1 MTSVFRRHRSTAAT
15 LGILLPALAA
25 AEVNVRLSET
35 NLSQERPLQVTFEA
49 SGSSVSLPDLT
60 PLQADFEIV
69 NRNVQQRSST
79 VNGRRTQSTTLTLVL
94 RPKRSGKLEI
104 PALRF
109 GGESSTPQA
118 ISVSPAALATAP
130 GPAQT
135 QVSAPWDSQSPWDR
149 FGTQPAPSGQPFPG
163 DGFDSPFP
171 PLAGAPS
178 PGWPGLAASPPASDK
193 GGAPGSPS
201 RDLAIG
207 AGGPLDPSAPA
218 EADRYSS
225 WSWIAGIAAAGWLG
239 TLFLCW
245 LRRRQRLLQAA
256 AHPIS
261 PPIGI
266 PASQPEQETPQA
278 RAIQAVATAYLR
290 GDAGSAREALLV
302 WARLTWTADPP
313 GNLSRLAE
321 RLAEPL
327 RGHVLEL
334 DEALY
339 SPAPV
344 PWEERPVAELLGS
357 LRVTPGKA

>member
-35 NLSQERPLQVTFEA
+35 NLSQEKPLQVTFEA

-69 NRNVQQRSST
+69 NRSVQQRSST
-79 VNGRRTQSTTLTLVL
+79 VNGRRTQSTTLTLAL

-118 ISVSPAALATAP
+118 ISVSPAALAIAP

-135 QVSAPWDSQSPWDR
+135 QGSAPWDSHSPWDR

-163 DGFDSPFP
+163 GGFDSPFP
-171 PLAGAPS
+171 PSAGAPS
-178 PGWPGLAASPPASDK
+178 PGWSGLAASPPASDK

-201 RDLAIG
+201 RAPAVG
-207 AGGPLDPSAPA
+207 PGEPLDPFAPA
-218 EADRYSS
+218 EADRNSS

-239 TLFLCW
+239 TLLLCW

-261 PPIGI
+261 PSVGI
-266 PASQPEQETPQA
+266 PASQPGQETPQA

-290 GDAGSAREALLV
+290 GDAGSAREALLA

-357 LRVTPGKA
+357 LRITPGKA